1 MTDEDLGGLESSG
14 KESAAAGI
22 SGRMR
27 AGAGILAGVKIYE
40 KSWNFKTT

>member
-22 SGRMR
+22 QGRR
-27 AGAGILAGVKIYE
+27 AGAGVLAGVKIYE